1 MQTASVPVRILV
13 VDDDPGDVLMI
24 EEALG
29 DSDVYKAIDVVS
41 DGQEAMEFLRREG
54 RHASAARPDM
64 ILLDLNMPRMDGRQ
78 VLSAVKGDEDLRTIP
93 IVVLTTSNAD
103 TDILG
108 SYTLQANAYV
118 AKPID
123 LDEFNDAV
131 RRIDQ
136 FFGRIAVLPA
146 SRARH
151 LTRGRPNRPGRPPRR
166 PTLAALR
173 QGTAAGDGVRASCRW
188 PRSDDE

>member
-1 MQTASVPVRILV
+1 MHADTSAPVRILV

-29 DSDVYKAIDVVS
+29 DSDVHKAIDVVS
-41 DGQEAMEFLRREG
+41 DGQEAMEFLRRQG
-54 RHASAARPDM
+54 RHVTAVRPDV

-78 VLSAVKGDEDLRTIP
+78 VLSAVKGDADLRTIP
-93 IVVLTTSNAD
+93 VVVLTTSNAD
-103 TDILG
+103 TDIIG

-136 FFGRIAVLPA
+136 FFGRVAVLP
-146 SRARH
+146 RRH
-151 LTRGRPNRPGRPPRR
+151 
-166 PTLAALR
+166 
-173 QGTAAGDGVRASCRW
+173 
-188 PRSDDE
+188 

>member
-1 MQTASVPVRILV
+1 MGVAAPSPVRILV

-29 DSDVYKAIDVVS
+29 DSDVEKVIDVVS

-54 RHASAARPDM
+54 RHAEAHRPDV

-78 VLSAVKGDEDLRTIP
+78 VLGEVKRDEDLRSIP

-103 TDILG
+103 IDIVG

-118 AKPID
+118 TKPID
-123 LDEFNDAV
+123 LDDFNDV
-131 RRIDQ
+131 VHRIDE
-136 FFGRIAVLPA
+136 FFGRVVVLPK
-146 SRARH
+146 
-151 LTRGRPNRPGRPPRR
+151 
-166 PTLAALR
+166 
-173 QGTAAGDGVRASCRW
+173 
-188 PRSDDE
+188 RS